1 MKLLDKIQQLKSD
14 LVDKDLQIES
24 YKVNYEILKEE
35 KQKLEERLNNSYN
48 KLELSAPLNEIETK
62 LKACDKFT
70 LTTIVETLS

>member
-1 MKLLDKIQQLKSD
+1 MLDKIQQLKSD

-48 KLELSAPLNEIETK
+48 KLGYRDWETDRK
-62 LKACDKFT
+62 S
-70 LTTIVETLS
+70 VV